1 MSSEI
6 DIIVKRWK
14 DIPVVGAQVFMTNF
28 PYLVSPWDHWN
39 KVVDILK
46 DRDEKENTIENIAT
60 EEVCDAEEVCD
71 TGNKETISTV
81 KDRAEQGEEIN
92 DENDGY
98 RTDKSEMK
106 EFTNDSESVDWE
118 QSDNER

>member
-14 DIPVVGAQVFMTNF
+14 EIPVVGAQVFMTNF

-46 DRDEKENTIENIAT
+46 DRDEKENNTIENIDP
-60 EEVCDAEEVCD
+60 EEVCE
-71 TGNKETISTV
+71 TGNKEKISVV
-81 KDRAEQGEEIN
+81 KDRAEQGEEINDEN

-106 EFTNDSESVDWE
+106 EFVNDSKSVDWE
-118 QSDNER
+118 QSDNEL

>member
-14 DIPVVGAQVFMTNF
+14 EIPVIGAQVFMTNF

-46 DRDEKENTIENIAT
+46 DRDEKDNTIQNI
-60 EEVCDAEEVCD
+60 DPEEVCD
-71 TGNKETISTV
+71 TENKETISVV
-81 KDRAEQGEEIN
+81 KERAEQGEEIN

-118 QSDNER
+118 QSDTEL

>member
-46 DRDEKENTIENIAT
+46 DRDEKENTIEN
-60 EEVCDAEEVCD
+60 VDKKEVCD
-71 TGNKETISTV
+71 TENKETISVV
-81 KDRAEQGEEIN
+81 KEQAEQGEEIN
-92 DENDGY
+92 NDNDDNDGY